1 MADTAELA
9 VTVEPEPPVDEK
21 DVIVKQPAAPE
32 KDAAV
37 DDLAEQFN
45 ALKERTKAAEQRA
58 AQAAQEVQRARQEV
72 ASARTNVVASQYDTV
87 TQGLSAAQS
96 EASAAEQE
104 YAAAMEAGDFAKAGK
119 AQRRIAAAEARI
131 VRLDEAK
138 ADIEAAQK
146 NPPRVEHPVSADP
159 VEAYIQG
166 RTEPTAN
173 WLREHRDW
181 ISDPKKNAKLTAAH
195 HDALSEG
202 YEPDTAG
209 YFEHVES
216 FIGLKKGDGAAKS
229 NGASQPKRKASAPVA
244 PVSGSGGGVSGGS
257 QEVRL
262 TAGEARSAQDGT
274 VVWNYDDPS
283 GQKKFKKGDPI
294 GIQEMARR
302 KLEMTKQGFYDRT
315 YLEQ

>member
-1 MADTAELA
+1 MADTAEIA

-21 DVIVKQPAAPE
+21 DVIVKQPAASA

-37 DDLAEQFN
+37 DDLAEQFT

-58 AQAAQEVQRARQEV
+58 AQAAQEVQKARQEV

-87 TQGLSAAQS
+87 TQGLSAAQA
-96 EASAAEQE
+96 EAAAAEQE
-104 YAAAMEAGDFAKAGK
+104 YATAMEAGDFAKAGK
-119 AQRRIAAAEARI
+119 AQRRMSAAEARI

-146 NPPRVEHPVSADP
+146 APPRVEQPVNADP
-159 VEAYIQG
+159 VEAYIQA

-181 ISDPKKNAKLTAAH
+181 IADPKKNAKLTAAH

-202 YEPDTAG
+202 YVPDTKD
-209 YFEHVES
+209 YFDHVES
-216 FIGLKKGDGAAKS
+216 FIGLKKADAAKT

-244 PVSGSGGGVSGGS
+244 PVSGSGGGVNGGS

-262 TAGEARSAQDGT
+262 TASEARAAQDGT
-274 VVWNYDDPS
+274 HVWNYDDPT
-283 GQKKFKKGDPI
+283 GQKKFKKGEPI